1 MGLIDLKT
9 DLKSLK
15 YGLDR
20 RGMGSSKEPFIT
32 KSIPE
37 GETPG
42 ASRDVLLRQGSIVSS
57 ANDVSRLTQLFTTT
71 RGLTFIANQNLL
83 SRGSVK
89 TEATLGPAYGGGNV
103 NQGVYLPTSTL
114 AQAGVGFTGT
124 HLNLLGLDPSSP
136 AAGVVEGGLFPGGG
150 LIRYEQ
156 AVFDFNKNGL
166 NRLVKLKEDKIDL
179 DPNSTEL
186 LSYGGGPNSVLGIGK
201 TRIKRTS
208 NTTGINPYGNPDGG
222 FKSVSFNKVNNSK
235 SNLDLGNSLGASYE
249 YFTYSEISGLEIPD
263 PDAELLGINPE
274 NGSQLKRF
282 GPQDDNKTLSTL
294 EDSNALITSA
304 KNIPPTK
311 VAASKTYFNDNSPSG
326 SISEI
331 TYGAGSDNILVLS
344 SSVQSAEE
352 RSKVKVA
359 EAKTYF
365 NDNSLSGSISDVT
378 YGTVADNKVVTLK
391 SAYIKGTNASLKQ
404 KGLADPK
411 YKTTSYEAGNDISG
425 DKFNK
430 AISKKLN
437 TSTENIKPD
446 NDQLFKFYLN
456 FIDPDNPGG
465 NNYLYW
471 QAYIDNFSDQIGAD
485 YDSFNYVG
493 RGYPLYKYKG
503 FTRKIGLDFTIVAGS
518 SDEIVPIYQKL
529 NTLIQRLAPNYG
541 SEGYLRGSF
550 VKLTFGDYLNS
561 TPGYLEG
568 FSLSPIFDAGFDI
581 GIGDNTSGKQ
591 LPKAIKVSGFG
602 FTPIA
607 DNNNELISNKSTF
620 ISV

>member
-20 RGMGSSKEPFIT
+20 RGNGSSKEPFIT
-32 KSIPE
+32 KTIPE

-42 ASRDVLLRQGSIVSS
+42 ATRDVLLRQGSIVSS

-71 RGLTFIANQNLL
+71 RGLTFITNQNLL
-83 SRGSVK
+83 SRLSVK
-89 TEATLGPAYGGGNV
+89 TESTLGPAYGGGNI

-136 AAGVVEGGLFPGGG
+136 TAGIVEGGLFPGGG

-156 AVFDFNKNGL
+156 AAFDFNQNGL

-186 LSYGGGPNSVLGIGK
+186 LSYGGGPGSVLGIGQ

-208 NTTGINPYGNPDGG
+208 NTTGINPYGNPEGG
-222 FKSVSFNKVNNSK
+222 YVLFSKNKVANS
-235 SNLDLGNSLGASYE
+235 
-249 YFTYSEISGLEIPD
+249 I
-263 PDAELLGINPE
+263 
-274 NGSQLKRF
+274 
-282 GPQDDNKTLSTL
+282 
-294 EDSNALITSA
+294 
-304 KNIPPTK
+304 
-311 VAASKTYFNDNSPSG
+311 TYFNDNSPSG
-326 SISEI
+326 SVSEI
-331 TYGAGSDNILVLS
+331 TYGAGSPNILVLS
-344 SSVQSAEE
+344 SSIQSAEE

-365 NDNSLSGSISDVT
+365 NNNSPSGSISET
-378 YGTVADNKVVTLK
+378 AYGAGANSQLVTLK
-391 SAYIKGTNASLKQ
+391 SAYNKGTNASLKQ
-404 KGLADPK
+404 EGSADPDFK
-411 YKTTSYEAGNDISG
+411 QYRYGNRGENGDYTQ

-430 AISKKLN
+430 AKSSFLN
-437 TSTENIKPD
+437 KSTRNEKPD
-446 NDQLFKFYLN
+446 DNQLIKFYLN

-518 SDEIVPIYQKL
+518 SDEIIPIYQKL

-541 SEGYLRGSF
+541 DQGYLRGSF
-550 VKLTFGDYLNS
+550 VKLTFGDYLDS
-561 TPGYLEG
+561 TPGIIEG

-581 GIGDNTSGKQ
+581 TDGRQ
-591 LPKAIKVSGFG
+591 LPKAIKISGFN

-607 DNNNELISNKSTF
+607 DNNSELISNKSTF

>member
-1 MGLIDLKT
+1 MPLIDLKT

-32 KSIPE
+32 KAIPE

-42 ASRDVLLRQGSIVSS
+42 ATRDVLLRQGSIVSS
-57 ANDVSRLTQLFTTT
+57 VNDVSRLTQLFTTT

-103 NQGVYLPTSTL
+103 NQGIYSPTSTL

-136 AAGVVEGGLFPGGG
+136 VAGVVEGGLFPGGG

-222 FKSVSFNKVNNSK
+222 YVSFSKNKVANS
-235 SNLDLGNSLGASYE
+235 
-249 YFTYSEISGLEIPD
+249 I
-263 PDAELLGINPE
+263 
-274 NGSQLKRF
+274 
-282 GPQDDNKTLSTL
+282 
-294 EDSNALITSA
+294 
-304 KNIPPTK
+304 
-311 VAASKTYFNDNSPSG
+311 TYFNDNFSSG
-326 SISEI
+326 SVSEI
-331 TYGAGSDNILVLS
+331 TYGAGSPNILVLS
-344 SSVQSAEE
+344 SSIQSAEE

-365 NDNSLSGSISDVT
+365 NNNYSSPLKITDSLVDLTGVNILPRITPGSYNSEENFPRG
-378 YGTVADNKVVTLK
+378 VANNNEIITLK
-391 SAYIKGTNASLKQ
+391 TAYQ
-404 KGLADPK
+404 KPNGSDLMYTTRNKNGQPGK
-411 YKTTSYEAGNDISG
+411 EYKANPNFKRYNYGNLTKEGDYDYTK
-425 DKFNK
+425 DKFGKENTK
-430 AISKKLN
+430 LLN
-437 TSTENIKPD
+437 TSKIEKTPPD
-446 NDQLFKFYLN
+446 SQLFKFYINLIN
-456 FIDPDNPGG
+456 ANGPEKNQ
-465 NNYLYW
+465 YLYW
-471 QAYIDNFSDQIGAD
+471 QAYLDNFNDQIGAD
-485 YDSFNYVG
+485 YESYNYVG

-503 FTRKIGLDFTIVAGS
+503 FTRSIGLDFTIVAS
-518 SDEIVPIYQKL
+518 TPTQILPIYQKL
-529 NTLIQRLAPNYG
+529 NSLIQNMAPNY
-541 SEGYLRGSF
+541 SDAGYLRGNF
-550 VKLTFGDYLNS
+550 VKLTVGDYLNNV
-561 TPGYLEG
+561 PGIITR
-568 FSLSPIFDAGFDI
+568 FSLSPIFEAGFDI
-581 GIGDNTSGKQ
+581 GGEGENTSGKQ
-591 LPKAIKVSGFG
+591 LPKAIKVSGFN
-602 FTPIA
+602 FTPITS
-607 DNNNELISNKSTF
+607 NNNKLVSSDSQFFGGKDNLLS
-620 ISV
+620 

>member
-32 KSIPE
+32 KTIPE

-42 ASRDVLLRQGSIVSS
+42 ATRDVLLRQGSIVSS
-57 ANDVSRLTQLFTTT
+57 ANDTSRLTQLFTTT

-83 SRGSVK
+83 SRLSVK
-89 TEATLGPAYGGGNV
+89 TESTLGPAYGGGNI

-136 AAGVVEGGLFPGGG
+136 TAGIVEGGLFPGGG

-156 AVFDFNKNGL
+156 AAFDFNQNNL

-179 DPNSTEL
+179 NPNSTEL
-186 LSYGGGPNSVLGIGK
+186 LSYGGGPGAPLGIGQ
-201 TRIKRTS
+201 TIIKRTS
-208 NTTGINPYGNPDGG
+208 NTTGINPYGNPAGG
-222 FKSVSFNKVNNSK
+222 YALFSKNKVANS
-235 SNLDLGNSLGASYE
+235 
-249 YFTYSEISGLEIPD
+249 I
-263 PDAELLGINPE
+263 
-274 NGSQLKRF
+274 
-282 GPQDDNKTLSTL
+282 
-294 EDSNALITSA
+294 
-304 KNIPPTK
+304 
-311 VAASKTYFNDNSPSG
+311 TYFNNNSPSG
-326 SISEI
+326 SISE
-331 TYGAGSDNILVLS
+331 TAYGAG
-344 SSVQSAEE
+344 A
-352 RSKVKVA
+352 
-359 EAKTYF
+359 
-365 NDNSLSGSISDVT
+365 NSQL
-378 YGTVADNKVVTLK
+378 VTLK
-391 SAYIKGTNASLKQ
+391 SAYNKGANASLKQ
-404 KGLADPK
+404 SGSADPDFK
-411 YKTTSYEAGNDISG
+411 QYRYGNRGANGDYTQ

-430 AISKKLN
+430 AKSSFLN
-437 TSTENIKPD
+437 KSTRNEKPD
-446 NDQLFKFYLN
+446 DNQLIKFYLN

-518 SDEIVPIYQKL
+518 SDEIVPIYKKL

-541 SEGYLRGSF
+541 GEGYLRGSF
-550 VKLTFGDYLNS
+550 VKLTFGDYLDS
-561 TPGYLEG
+561 TPGIIEG

-581 GIGDNTSGKQ
+581 TDGRQ
-591 LPKAIKVSGFG
+591 LPKAIKISGFN

-607 DNNNELISNKSTF
+607 DNNSKLINNKSTF

>member
-20 RGMGSSKEPFIT
+20 RGNGSSKEPFIT
-32 KSIPE
+32 KTIPE

-42 ASRDVLLRQGSIVSS
+42 ATRDVLLRQGSIVSS
-57 ANDVSRLTQLFTTT
+57 ANDTSRLTQLFTTT

-83 SRGSVK
+83 SRLSVK
-89 TEATLGPAYGGGNV
+89 TESTLGPAYGGGNV

-136 AAGVVEGGLFPGGG
+136 TAGIVEGGLFPGGG

-156 AVFDFNKNGL
+156 AAFDFNKNNL

-179 DPNSTEL
+179 NPNSTEL
-186 LSYGGGPNSVLGIGK
+186 LSYGGGPGSVLGIGQ

-208 NTTGINPYGNPDGG
+208 NTTGINPYGNPEGG
-222 FKSVSFNKVNNSK
+222 YVLFSKNKVANS
-235 SNLDLGNSLGASYE
+235 
-249 YFTYSEISGLEIPD
+249 I
-263 PDAELLGINPE
+263 
-274 NGSQLKRF
+274 
-282 GPQDDNKTLSTL
+282 
-294 EDSNALITSA
+294 
-304 KNIPPTK
+304 
-311 VAASKTYFNDNSPSG
+311 TYFNANFPSG
-326 SISEI
+326 SVSEI
-331 TYGAGSDNILVLS
+331 TYGAGSPNILVLS
-344 SSVQSAEE
+344 SSIQSAEE

-365 NDNSLSGSISDVT
+365 NNNSPSGSISETT
-378 YGTVADNKVVTLK
+378 YGAGANSQLVTLK
-391 SAYIKGTNASLKQ
+391 SAYNKGTNASLKQ
-404 KGLADPK
+404 EGSADPDFK
-411 YKTTSYEAGNDISG
+411 QYRYGNRGENGDYTQ

-430 AISKKLN
+430 AKSSFLN
-437 TSTENIKPD
+437 KSTRNEKPD
-446 NDQLFKFYLN
+446 DNQLIKFYLN

-541 SEGYLRGSF
+541 GEGYLRGSF
-550 VKLTFGDYLNS
+550 VKLTFGDYLDS
-561 TPGYLEG
+561 TPGIIDG

-581 GIGDNTSGKQ
+581 TKGRQ

>member
-1 MGLIDLKT
+1 MPLIDLKT

-20 RGMGSSKEPFIT
+20 RGLGSSKEPFIT
-32 KSIPE
+32 KAIPE

-57 ANDVSRLTQLFTTT
+57 ANDTSRLVQLFTTT
-71 RGLTFIANQNLL
+71 RGLSFIANQNIL

-89 TEATLGPAYGGGNV
+89 TEAATGPAYAGGNV

-136 AAGVVEGGLFPGGG
+136 AAGVVEGGLFPAGG

-156 AVFDFNKNGL
+156 AAFDFNQAGL

-179 DPNSTEL
+179 NPNDTEL
-186 LSYGGGPNSVLGIGK
+186 LSYGGGPGSVLGIGQ

-235 SNLDLGNSLGASYE
+235 SNLDLGNSLGASYD

-263 PDAELLGINPE
+263 PDNELLGINTVD
-274 NGSQLKRF
+274 GTQLKRF

-304 KNIPPTK
+304 KNTPQTK

-326 SISEI
+326 SIS
-331 TYGAGSDNILVLS
+331 
-344 SSVQSAEE
+344 
-352 RSKVKVA
+352 
-359 EAKTYF
+359 
-365 NDNSLSGSISDVT
+365 DVT
-378 YGTVADNKVVTLK
+378 YGTAADNKVVTLK
-391 SAYIKGTNASLKQ
+391 SAYNKGTNASLKQ
-404 KGLADPK
+404 KGPSNPE
-411 YKTTSYEAGNDISG
+411 YKTSSYEAGSDIEG

-430 AISKKLN
+430 AKSRLLN
-437 TSTENIKPD
+437 TSTRNAKPD

-456 FIDPDNPGG
+456 FIDPDSPGS

-471 QAYIDNFSDQIGAD
+471 QAYVENFNDSIGAE
-485 YDSFNYVG
+485 YDSYNYVG

-503 FTRKIGLDFTIVAGS
+503 FTRQIGLDFTIVANS
-518 SDEIVPIYQKL
+518 TDEIIPIYKKL
-529 NTLIQRLAPNYG
+529 NTLIQRMAPDYSN
-541 SEGYLRGSF
+541 EGYLRGSF
-550 VKLTFGDYLNS
+550 VRLTFGDYLSNV
-561 TPGYLEG
+561 PCILNG
-568 FSLSPIFDAGFDI
+568 FSISPIFDAGFDI
-581 GIGDNTSGKQ
+581 TEGKQ
-591 LPKAIKVSGFG
+591 LAKAISVSGFN

-607 DNNNELISNKSTF
+607 DNRNRLISSNSTF
-620 ISV
+620 ISI

>member
-1 MGLIDLKT
+1 MGLIDFKT

-20 RGMGSSKEPFIT
+20 RGNGSSKEPFIT
-32 KSIPE
+32 KTIPE

-42 ASRDVLLRQGSIVSS
+42 ATRDVLLRQGSIVSS

-71 RGLTFIANQNLL
+71 RGLTFITNQNLL
-83 SRGSVK
+83 SRLSVK
-89 TEATLGPAYGGGNV
+89 TESTLGPAYGGGNV

-136 AAGVVEGGLFPGGG
+136 TAGIVEGGLFPGGG

-156 AVFDFNKNGL
+156 AAFDFNQNGL

-186 LSYGGGPNSVLGIGK
+186 LSYGGGPGSVLGIGQ

-208 NTTGINPYGNPDGG
+208 NTTGINPYGNPEGG
-222 FKSVSFNKVNNSK
+222 YVLFSKNKVVNS
-235 SNLDLGNSLGASYE
+235 
-249 YFTYSEISGLEIPD
+249 I
-263 PDAELLGINPE
+263 
-274 NGSQLKRF
+274 
-282 GPQDDNKTLSTL
+282 
-294 EDSNALITSA
+294 
-304 KNIPPTK
+304 
-311 VAASKTYFNDNSPSG
+311 TYFNDNFPSG
-326 SISEI
+326 SVSEI
-331 TYGAGSDNILVLS
+331 TYGAGSPNILVLS
-344 SSVQSAEE
+344 SSIQSAEE
-352 RSKVKVA
+352 RSKVKIA

-365 NDNSLSGSISDVT
+365 NNNSPSGSISET
-378 YGTVADNKVVTLK
+378 AYGAGADSQLVTLK
-391 SAYIKGTNASLKQ
+391 SAYNKGTNASLKQ
-404 KGLADPK
+404 EGSADPDFK
-411 YKTTSYEAGNDISG
+411 QYRYGNRRENGDYTQ

-430 AISKKLN
+430 AKSSFLN
-437 TSTENIKPD
+437 KSTRNEKPD
-446 NDQLFKFYLN
+446 DNQLIKFYLN
-456 FIDPDNPGG
+456 FIDPDNPGGNPDNPGG

-471 QAYIDNFSDQIGAD
+471 QAYIDNFSDQIGAG

-541 SEGYLRGSF
+541 GEGYLRGGF
-550 VKLTFGDYLNS
+550 VKLTFGDYLDS
-561 TPGYLEG
+561 TPGIIEG

-591 LPKAIKVSGFG
+591 LPKAIKVSGFN

>member
-1 MGLIDLKT
+1 MGLIDFKT

-20 RGMGSSKEPFIT
+20 RGNGSSKEPFIT
-32 KSIPE
+32 KTIPE

-42 ASRDVLLRQGSIVSS
+42 ATRDVLLRQGSIVSS

-71 RGLTFIANQNLL
+71 RGLTFITNQNLL
-83 SRGSVK
+83 SRLSVK
-89 TEATLGPAYGGGNV
+89 TESTLGPAYGGGNV

-136 AAGVVEGGLFPGGG
+136 IAGIVEGGLFPGGG

-156 AVFDFNKNGL
+156 AAFDFNQNGL

-179 DPNSTEL
+179 NPNSTEL
-186 LSYGGGPNSVLGIGK
+186 LSYGGGPGSVLGIGQ

-208 NTTGINPYGNPDGG
+208 NTTGINPYGNPEGG
-222 FKSVSFNKVNNSK
+222 YVLFSKNKVANS
-235 SNLDLGNSLGASYE
+235 
-249 YFTYSEISGLEIPD
+249 I
-263 PDAELLGINPE
+263 
-274 NGSQLKRF
+274 
-282 GPQDDNKTLSTL
+282 
-294 EDSNALITSA
+294 
-304 KNIPPTK
+304 
-311 VAASKTYFNDNSPSG
+311 TYFNDNFPSG
-326 SISEI
+326 SVSEI
-331 TYGAGSDNILVLS
+331 TYGAGSPNILVLS
-344 SSVQSAEE
+344 SSIQSAEE

-365 NDNSLSGSISDVT
+365 NDNSPSGSISET
-378 YGTVADNKVVTLK
+378 AYGAGADSQLVTLK
-391 SAYIKGTNASLKQ
+391 SAYNKGTNASLKQ
-404 KGLADPK
+404 EGSADPDFK
-411 YKTTSYEAGNDISG
+411 QYRYGNRGENGDYTQ

-430 AISKKLN
+430 AKSSFLN
-437 TSTENIKPD
+437 KSTRNEKPD
-446 NDQLFKFYLN
+446 DNQLIKFYLN

-541 SEGYLRGSF
+541 GEGYLRGSF
-550 VKLTFGDYLNS
+550 VKLTFGDYLDS
-561 TPGYLEG
+561 TPGIIEG

-581 GIGDNTSGKQ
+581 TKGRQ

>member
-20 RGMGSSKEPFIT
+20 RGNGSSKEPFIT
-32 KSIPE
+32 KTIPE

-42 ASRDVLLRQGSIVSS
+42 ATRDVLLRQGSIVSS
-57 ANDVSRLTQLFTTT
+57 ANDTSRLTQLFTTT

-83 SRGSVK
+83 SRLSVK
-89 TEATLGPAYGGGNV
+89 TESTLGPAYGGGNV

-124 HLNLLGLDPSSP
+124 HLNLLGLDPSLP
-136 AAGVVEGGLFPGGG
+136 TAGIVEGGLFPGGG

-156 AVFDFNKNGL
+156 AAFDFNKNNL

-179 DPNSTEL
+179 NPNSTEL
-186 LSYGGGPNSVLGIGK
+186 LSYGGGPGSVLGIGQ

-208 NTTGINPYGNPDGG
+208 NTTGINPYGNPEGG
-222 FKSVSFNKVNNSK
+222 YVLFSKNKVANS
-235 SNLDLGNSLGASYE
+235 
-249 YFTYSEISGLEIPD
+249 I
-263 PDAELLGINPE
+263 
-274 NGSQLKRF
+274 
-282 GPQDDNKTLSTL
+282 
-294 EDSNALITSA
+294 
-304 KNIPPTK
+304 
-311 VAASKTYFNDNSPSG
+311 TYFNANFPSG
-326 SISEI
+326 SVSEI
-331 TYGAGSDNILVLS
+331 TYGAGSPNILVLS
-344 SSVQSAEE
+344 SSIQSAEE

-365 NDNSLSGSISDVT
+365 NNNSPSGSISETT
-378 YGTVADNKVVTLK
+378 YGAGANSQLVTLK
-391 SAYIKGTNASLKQ
+391 SAYNKGTNASLKQ
-404 KGLADPK
+404 EGSADPDFK
-411 YKTTSYEAGNDISG
+411 QYRYGNRGENGDYTQ

-430 AISKKLN
+430 AKSSFLN
-437 TSTENIKPD
+437 KSTRNEKPD
-446 NDQLFKFYLN
+446 DNQLIKFYLN

-541 SEGYLRGSF
+541 GEGYLRGSF
-550 VKLTFGDYLNS
+550 VKLTFGDYLDS
-561 TPGYLEG
+561 TPGIIDG

-581 GIGDNTSGKQ
+581 TKGRQ